1 MSNDTSLGNE
11 SLSDWYT
18 IQQTL
23 STVDLNAY
31 GDYSNITGLLGPPRD
46 SLYVVIPITFIYML
60 IFITGVIGNI
70 STCIVISK
78 NKSLKTATNYYL
90 FSLAVSD
97 FLLLLSGVPQE
108 MYMVWSKYPYV
119 FGEMFCVLRGLVAE
133 TSANATVLTITAF
146 TVERYVA
153 VKCLPIS
160 VCIAKPISIL
170 STDLP
175 SVSVAHN
182 VET

>member
-1 MSNDTSLGNE
+1 MVDATLKAAMSNYTNYTNLANE
-11 SLSDWYT
+11 SIIDGFSSIQT
-18 IQQTL
+18 IP
-23 STVDLNAY
+23 TVPIGADQELNL
-31 GDYSNITGLLGPPRD
+31 TELFGPKRD
-46 SLYVVIPITFIYML
+46 PLYVVIPITFIYML

-108 MYMVWSKYPYV
+108 MYSIWSKYPYV
-119 FGEMFCVLRGLVAE
+119 FGELFCVIRGLVAE

-153 VKCLPIS
+153 VK
-160 VCIAKPISIL
+160 
-170 STDLP
+170 
-175 SVSVAHN
+175 
-182 VET
+182 

>member
-1 MSNDTSLGNE
+1 MSNYTSTGNE
-11 SLSDWYT
+11 SLVELFSS
-18 IQQTL
+18 IHQTL
-23 STVDLNAY
+23 PTVSVN
-31 GDYSNITGLLGPPRD
+31 GDTEYSNITETLGPKRD
-46 SLYVVIPITFIYML
+46 PLYIVIPITFIYML

-119 FGEMFCVLRGLVAE
+119 FGELFCVLRGLVAE
-133 TSANATVLTITAF
+133 TSSNATVLTITAF

-153 VKCLPIS
+153 VKLEFC
-160 VCIAKPISIL
+160 CC
-170 STDLP
+170 
-175 SVSVAHN
+175 
-182 VET
+182 

>member
-1 MSNDTSLGNE
+1 MSSNTSLGNE
-11 SLSDWYT
+11 SLSDWYSST
-18 IQQTL
+18 QHSL
-23 STVDLNAY
+23 STVDGN
-31 GDYSNITGLLGPPRD
+31 GDGDDSNITDIPNFGPQRD
-46 SLYVVIPITFIYML
+46 SLYVVIPITFIYIL

-108 MYMVWSKYPYV
+108 MYLVWSKYPYV

-153 VKCLPIS
+153 V
-160 VCIAKPISIL
+160 IL
-170 STDLP
+170 HLQ
-175 SVSVAHN
+175 VSLLKH
-182 VET
+182 

>member
-1 MSNDTSLGNE
+1 MVNATLTTAMSNYTNLANE
-11 SLSDWYT
+11 TIIDGLSSIHQALPTVT
-18 IQQTL
+18 IGA
-23 STVDLNAY
+23 DNE
-31 GDYSNITGLLGPPRD
+31 YSNVTDYFGPKRD
-46 SLYVVIPITFIYML
+46 PLYVVIPITFIYVL

-108 MYMVWSKYPYV
+108 MYVIWSKYPYV
-119 FGEMFCVLRGLVAE
+119 FGEMFCVIRGLVAE

-153 VKCLPIS
+153 VKL
-160 VCIAKPISIL
+160 
-170 STDLP
+170 
-175 SVSVAHN
+175 
-182 VET
+182 